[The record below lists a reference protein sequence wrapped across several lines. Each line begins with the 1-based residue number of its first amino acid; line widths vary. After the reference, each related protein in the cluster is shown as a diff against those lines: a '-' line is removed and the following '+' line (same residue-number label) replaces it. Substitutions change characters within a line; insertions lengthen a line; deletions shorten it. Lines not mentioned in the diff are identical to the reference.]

1 MPDAHQDIFDSIR
14 SNLKLSAQYDVAH
27 ARSHAD
33 NHPVI
38 APEKS
43 PSGDLTKQFCENLSL
58 VGGKYAHVVDL
69 SEASNVV
76 GRIVADIG
84 AKTIA
89 ISDADWAEAVANDL
103 PNDISVTKCASVSDL
118 FGCDVGITGAQWA
131 IADTGTLVLNS
142 EKERNR
148 LTSLIPEVHICL
160 LPAQNIRETMP
171 EILEILHGGLSHI
184 VTFITGPSRTSDIEL
199 TLAIG
204 VHGPRELFV
213 IIIDHI

>member
-1 MPDAHQDIFDSIR
+1 MPNARQDIFDSIR
-14 SNLKLSAQYDVAH
+14 SNLKSSAQYDVAH
-27 ARSHAD
+27 AKSHAG

-38 APEKS
+38 APEKI
-43 PSGDLTKQFCENLSL
+43 PSIDLTKQFCENLSL
-58 VGGKYAHVVDL
+58 VGGKYTQVADL
-69 SEASNVV
+69 SEASTVV
-76 GRIVADIG
+76 RRIVADIR

-89 ISDADWAEAVANDL
+89 ISDAAWAEGIADKLSGDVSVA
-103 PNDISVTKCASVSDL
+103 KCSSVSDL

-171 EILEILHGGLSHI
+171 EILKILHSDLSHI

-204 VHGPRELFV
+204 VHGPRDLYV
-213 IIIDHI
+213 IIIDQI

>member
-1 MPDAHQDIFDSIR
+1 MPDARQDIFDSIR

-27 ARSHAD
+27 AKSHAD
-33 NHPVI
+33 NHPVT
-38 APEKS
+38 APEKI
-43 PSGDLTKQFCENLSL
+43 PSEDLTKQFCENLSL
-58 VGGKYAHVVDL
+58 VGGKYTQVADL
-69 SEASNVV
+69 SEASTVV
-76 GRIVADIG
+76 RRIVADIG

-89 ISDADWAEAVANDL
+89 ISDAAWAEGIADKLSGVSVA
-103 PNDISVTKCASVSDL
+103 KCSSVSDL

-142 EKERNR
+142 ERERNR

-204 VHGPRELFV
+204 VHGPRELYV
-213 IIIDHI
+213 IIIDQI